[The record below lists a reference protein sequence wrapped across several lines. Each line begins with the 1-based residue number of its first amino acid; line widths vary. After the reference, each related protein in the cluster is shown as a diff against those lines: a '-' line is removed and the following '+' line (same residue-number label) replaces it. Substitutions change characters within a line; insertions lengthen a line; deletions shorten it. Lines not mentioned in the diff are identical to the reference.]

1 MNNPYLPDNLQDTG
15 NDAGEDEIY
24 EVACAR
30 FGTPDP
36 TDEQLRMAQAELTDA
51 WQTYED
57 EI

>member
-1 MNNPYLPDNLQDTG
+1 MNPYLPDNLEDTG

-57 EI
+57 EV

>member
-1 MNNPYLPDNLQDTG
+1 MNNPYLPDNLEDTG